1 MVPFVI
7 VSMLYKL
14 GYHIVFIV
22 DPRCSQTLGCCKTL
36 PCHILAYQSR
46 CAVLYLYRLLRHD
59 DSVYYFLYTHINMVR
74 VRLLEVEG

>member
-46 CAVLYLYRLLRHD
+46 RSGLLGANWGHLPRLSAISDTGFLT
-59 DSVYYFLYTHINMVR
+59 DSQNIF
-74 VRLLEVEG
+74 